1 MYWTNLRR
9 DLKANLA
16 ESYIIKRLPALSDL
30 WQIESLVYY
39 VTLQYRGMQRKV
51 LLSLKAK

>member
-1 MYWTNLRR
+1 MYWTN
-9 DLKANLA
+9 LKANLA